1 MIDVI
6 IVGGGPAGLTAAS
19 YLRRFHRSC
28 VVLDAGQSRARWIPE
43 SNNCPG
49 FPQGVSGDAL
59 LQRLRAQA
67 AAVDVPV
74 EQATVD
80 RIARSGEG
88 FEVHA
93 DGRRWEARRLILAT
107 GVSDRLPPD
116 AWVEPAVACGALR
129 LCAICDAYEASD
141 LAIGVYGPSN
151 AIGAH
156 ALFLRAYS
164 SKVHALPSDAGD
176 GGVAG
181 KDARAAGVEWM
192 AGAGRLEFDGRR
204 CTYAAPGQS
213 AVAFDTVY
221 AYLGCATSAA
231 IAADAGAELT
241 DEGEI
246 IVDADQQTRL
256 QGMYAIGDIV
266 SGLNQISVAVGH
278 AAIAATHAH
287 NALPFVARAPG

>member
-1 MIDVI
+1 
-6 IVGGGPAGLTAAS
+6 
-19 YLRRFHRSC
+19 
-28 VVLDAGQSRARWIPE
+28 
-43 SNNCPG
+43 
-49 FPQGVSGDAL
+49 
-59 LQRLRAQA
+59 
-67 AAVDVPV
+67 
-74 EQATVD
+74 
-80 RIARSGEG
+80 
-88 FEVHA
+88 
-93 DGRRWEARRLILAT
+93 
-107 GVSDRLPPD
+107 
-116 AWVEPAVACGALR
+116 
-129 LCAICDAYEASD
+129 
-141 LAIGVYGPSN
+141 
-151 AIGAH
+151 
-156 ALFLRAYS
+156 
-164 SKVHALPSDAGD
+164 
-176 GGVAG
+176 
-181 KDARAAGVEWM
+181 M